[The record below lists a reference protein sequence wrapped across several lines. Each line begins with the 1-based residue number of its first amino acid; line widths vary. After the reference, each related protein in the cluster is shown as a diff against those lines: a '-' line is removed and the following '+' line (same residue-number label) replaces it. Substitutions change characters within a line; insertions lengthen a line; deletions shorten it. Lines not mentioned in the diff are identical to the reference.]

1 LSEFVDTEYSIVGIL
16 HIGTDMD
23 VLDRIGEA
31 FTIPHSSCRHITRSL
46 KITFPY
52 ATHFTHIMLRA
63 TNTSKEDCSFHSKDT
78 FPDEI
83 PLDIQ
88 TRFIEM
94 ETPKPKKPPRSPP
107 SVQPAI
113 EAVVEPAVQPVVQP
127 AVQPAVQ
134 SAVQSVVE
142 PALLDYNSLVALCK
156 PSVQASELDA
166 QRAVHP
172 AVQPS
177 VEMDV
182 EEDEEEQEE
191 EEQEEELIV
200 TGPRKAKSAAM
211 CNISRSTV
219 DKRKRGSSDDSDVSD
234 FEDEDYEDE
243 DYKDED
249 GRQTELQDDED
260 EDDEDDD
267 PSHVERSVVGA
278 YVAEPAVAEASTTEV
293 ADAVAETSN
302 SDGDADDKKKQ
313 PRVRHKKKLYKV
325 TKPYETS
332 SASFVP
338 ATSEMTPQKEDDA
351 MKYAV
356 AAAPMR
362 ATVSLMEEE
371 GNKLKTDNCR
381 TVATN
386 PKDTIPVVPV
396 GVPIANPLI
405 GHVAAGPAR
414 INHALGGLINS
425 RPEEADT
432 ARLTEMY
439 DRMKECLDVGVGKHA
454 HFEVTS
460 DGTTDLS
467 LKKISYDRVKDR
479 LSNLRRLL
487 DPSHDEGQKAL
498 NHVDM
503 LPKNPGQYN
512 ALTNMIKSHPFYD
525 GSPVVRPGNKTIDS
539 MVTSLKWGAV
549 VLGLDKKNMNL
560 YDYAMSL
567 DTQKIRSAINKG
579 GSSLEKRE
587 AWRRSVAPNGIAAAS
602 SSSAN

>member
-1 LSEFVDTEYSIVGIL
+1 
-16 HIGTDMD
+16 
-23 VLDRIGEA
+23 
-31 FTIPHSSCRHITRSL
+31 
-46 KITFPY
+46 
-52 ATHFTHIMLRA
+52 
-63 TNTSKEDCSFHSKDT
+63 
-78 FPDEI
+78 
-83 PLDIQ
+83 
-88 TRFIEM
+88 
-94 ETPKPKKPPRSPP
+94 
-107 SVQPAI
+107 
-113 EAVVEPAVQPVVQP
+113 
-127 AVQPAVQ
+127 
-134 SAVQSVVE
+134 
-142 PALLDYNSLVALCK
+142 
-156 PSVQASELDA
+156 
-166 QRAVHP
+166 
-172 AVQPS
+172 
-177 VEMDV
+177 MDV

-371 GNKLKTDNCR
+371 NGKLKTDNCR

-386 PKDTIPVVPV
+386 PNPDTIPVVPV
-396 GVPIANPLI
+396 GVPIANPPI
-405 GHVAAGPAR
+405 GHVAPGPSASVQVMPKTVSSEFDIEAYIPGYSFQLNKFWSGYYDS
-414 INHALGGLINS
+414 INVNGS
-425 RPEEADT
+425 PEAIAACKRNADT
-432 ARLTEMY
+432 AKARITM
-439 DRMKECLDVGVGKHA
+439 GVGSVISSKLIGGNQFTMTLKDIINMDNNAVHVCVNQFHA
-454 HFEVTS
+454 PRDAT
-460 DGTTDLS
+460 
-467 LKKISYDRVKDR
+467 KK
-479 LSNLRRLL
+479 
-487 DPSHDEGQKAL
+487 Q
-498 NHVDM
+498 
-503 LPKNPGQYN
+503 
-512 ALTNMIKSHPFYD
+512 
-525 GSPVVRPGNKTIDS
+525 S
-539 MVTSLKWGAV
+539 MVCTDVTGAFRKYRNIMMV
-549 VLGLDKKNMNL
+549 
-560 YDYAMSL
+560 
-567 DTQKIRSAINKG
+567 
-579 GSSLEKRE
+579 
-587 AWRRSVAPNGIAAAS
+587 
-602 SSSAN
+602 